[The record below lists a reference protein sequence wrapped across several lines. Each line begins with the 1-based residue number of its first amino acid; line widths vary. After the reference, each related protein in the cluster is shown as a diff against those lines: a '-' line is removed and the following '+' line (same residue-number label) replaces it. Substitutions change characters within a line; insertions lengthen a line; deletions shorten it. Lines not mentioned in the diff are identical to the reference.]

1 MTFAALAAAATESSP
16 AAAIVLGS
24 GLGDVCRALIPFH
37 TVAFSDIPGFPGT
50 TVAGHPGR
58 LTYGEWSG
66 KRVLVFEGR
75 LHYYEGHDW
84 DKVALPVRTA
94 RQLGARVLLLT
105 NASGGIADGLGPGSL
120 MALRAHLDCT
130 RPGWWRTPEPRG
142 DYSARLLDLLSEA
155 AQANGIELPRG
166 VYAQVTGPC
175 YETPAEVRALRACGA
190 DAVGM
195 STGRE
200 VEAGVALGMECAA
213 VSCVANRAAGLS
225 GGTLSHRE
233 VLEVVQATG
242 VRLAAVIGHCV
253 ERL

>member
-1 MTFAALAAAATESSP
+1 MTFAALAAAAQQSPP
-16 AAAIVLGS
+16 AAALVLGS
-24 GLGDVCRALIPFH
+24 GLGDVCRALTPLH
-37 TVAFSDIPGFPGT
+37 AVSFSDIPGFPGT
-50 TVAGHPGR
+50 TVQGHPGR

-75 LHYYEGHDW
+75 LHFYEGHDW
-84 DKVALPVRTA
+84 HAVTLPVRTA

-120 MALRAHLDCT
+120 MAIRAHLDCT
-130 RPGWWRTPEPRG
+130 RPGWWRRPEPRCE
-142 DYSARLLDLLSEA
+142 YSPRLLDLLCES
-155 AQANGIELPRG
+155 AQASGIELPRG

-175 YETPAEVRALRACGA
+175 YETPAEVRVLRTCGA

-200 VEAGVALGMECAA
+200 AEAAVPLGMECAA

-225 GGTLSHRE
+225 VGTLSHEE
-233 VLEVVQATG
+233 VLEVVRSQAAQLG
-242 VRLAAVIGHCV
+242 RIVLRLLQ
-253 ERL
+253 RL